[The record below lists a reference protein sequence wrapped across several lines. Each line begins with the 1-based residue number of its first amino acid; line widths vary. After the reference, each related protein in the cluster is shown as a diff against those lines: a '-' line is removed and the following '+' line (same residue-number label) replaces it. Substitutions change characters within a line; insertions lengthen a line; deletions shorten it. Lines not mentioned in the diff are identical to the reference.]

1 MISLRPITM
10 DKGSLATLI
19 MDKGSL
25 ATLIDAYADAK
36 SSRNA
41 HLIRS
46 MAAQLE
52 QALNEVFPDTEVFMD
67 TGEVEKAPVPD
78 SEF

>member
-1 MISLRPITM
+1 M
-10 DKGSLATLI
+10 DKS
-19 MDKGSL
+19 SL

-36 SSRNA
+36 ASRNQ

-52 QALNEVFPDTEVFMD
+52 QALNEVFPDT
-67 TGEVEKAPVPD
+67 GEEQTPLIEP
-78 SEF
+78 EF

>member
-1 MISLRPITM
+1 VLYWVSWEVFTLPMISLRPT
-10 DKGSLATLI
+10 T

-52 QALNEVFPDTEVFMD
+52 QALNEVFPDT
-67 TGEVEKAPVPD
+67 GEEEAPVPD
-78 SEF
+78 PEF

>member
-1 MISLRPITM
+1 
-10 DKGSLATLI
+10 

-52 QALNEVFPDTEVFMD
+52 QALNEVFPDT
-67 TGEVEKAPVPD
+67 GEEEAPVPD
-78 SEF
+78 PEF